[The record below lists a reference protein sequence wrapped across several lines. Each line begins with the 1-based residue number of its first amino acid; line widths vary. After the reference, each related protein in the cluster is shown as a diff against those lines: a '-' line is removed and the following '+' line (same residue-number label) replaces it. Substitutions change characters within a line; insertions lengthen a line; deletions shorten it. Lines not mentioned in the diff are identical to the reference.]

1 MDNVI
6 TDTNANT
13 NVKKRKSRK
22 ILSLLFLT
30 GLSSVILIVGT
41 YAWFV
46 GTSVAKV
53 ESFEL
58 GISTGDELLLSLD
71 GKTWNKDLS
80 FDSSK
85 IETAY
90 TGNTN
95 HLPGGNGLIPIST
108 NGEVDETVGRLKLFG
123 KSSITASAGGF
134 RLISTRIDNYQT
146 TGSGQIS
153 GEQHGYL
160 AFDLFVKNGTGSTY
174 IKEYDKTSE
183 EAIYLITSSA
193 VVANQNGGSVPDYGL
208 ANSVRVAFMQ
218 VGRVAAT
225 VTDQETI
232 NAINCTTDTNNTGLC
247 LNEKTVIWEPNDTKH
262 ETSLITYY
270 ETVCKSRNMDGSYG
284 TSPCSKVV
292 DGTYTNTFVV
302 NQNIVSSDRVDI
314 YDGLNGFTVG
324 SNYKLNKSMAFTDT
338 LKMVADAD
346 RQEIFTLAPNSI
358 TKIRVYIYLEGQDVD
373 NYDLVSLNK
382 KINITFGFTKDKYNL
397 GG

>member
-13 NVKKRKSRK
+13 NIKKRKSRK

-95 HLPGGNGLIPIST
+95 HLPGTNGLIPIST
-108 NGEVDETVGRLKLFG
+108 NGEVDDTVGRLKLFG

-146 TGSGQIS
+146 ISTGQIS
-153 GEQHGYL
+153 GEQNGYL
-160 AFDLFVKNGTGSTY
+160 VFDLFVKNGNGSTY
-174 IKEYDKTSE
+174 IKDYDSSSE
-183 EAIYLITSSA
+183 EAIYLTTSSA
-193 VVANQNGGSVPDYGL
+193 VVANQNGGNIPDYGL

-225 VTDQETI
+225 VTDQGTI
-232 NAINCTTDTNNTGLC
+232 NSINCTTDTNNTGLC
-247 LNEKTVIWEPNDTKH
+247 FNDKTVIWEPNDTKH
-262 ETSLITYY
+262 EASLITYY
-270 ETVCKSRNMDGSYG
+270 EKVCKSRNTDGTYG
-284 TSPCSKVV
+284 TSACSKVV

-302 NQNIVSSDRVDI
+302 NQNIISSDRVDI
-314 YDGLNGFTVG
+314 YDGLNGFTVDDK
-324 SNYKLNKSMAFTDT
+324 YKLSKNTSFTDT
-338 LKMVADAD
+338 LKMVSDAD
-346 RQEIFTLAPNSI
+346 RKEIFTLAPNSI
-358 TKIRVYIYLEGQDVD
+358 TKVRIYIYLEGQDVD
-373 NYDLVSLNK
+373 NYDLISLNK

>member
-153 GEQHGYL
+153 GEQNGYL

-247 LNEKTVIWEPNDTKH
+247 
-262 ETSLITYY
+262 
-270 ETVCKSRNMDGSYG
+270 
-284 TSPCSKVV
+284 
-292 DGTYTNTFVV
+292 
-302 NQNIVSSDRVDI
+302 
-314 YDGLNGFTVG
+314 
-324 SNYKLNKSMAFTDT
+324 
-338 LKMVADAD
+338 
-346 RQEIFTLAPNSI
+346 
-358 TKIRVYIYLEGQDVD
+358 
-373 NYDLVSLNK
+373 
-382 KINITFGFTKDKYNL
+382 
-397 GG
+397 